1 MKILSTH
8 REIFILQFSFD
19 LTEFGGTATVVF
31 HLFFH
36 YNTCKVHRGAFVIS
50 VDNVDGDSDKML
62 EGNFSTLPER
72 LLEVNIKSKIQNMS
86 RKKV

>member
-1 MKILSTH
+1 MQSEKIVSAH

-19 LTEFGGTATVVF
+19 LTDYGAAGAATVVF

-50 VDNVDGDSDKML
+50 VDNVDGDSDKRL
-62 EGNFSTLPER
+62 EGNFSSLPER
-72 LLEVNIKSKIQNMS
+72 LVEVNIII
-86 RKKV
+86 RTYIT